1 MADIVHL
8 SVHCLWAAVAA
19 YALTVCRA
27 WLGSRMDR
35 DVLANAISTVKRVEH
50 YVQGWLEAAG
60 KEHQE
65 TTKTVLWLKN
75 ELEKL
80 RAVPRT
86 PRL

>member
-27 WLGSRMDR
+27 WL
-35 DVLANAISTVKRVEH
+35 AA
-50 YVQGWLEAAG
+50 WLERDALPRKALQDG
-60 KEHQE
+60 LNE
-65 TTKTVLWLKN
+65 TSKTVLWLKN